1 MPQLKPH
8 TLREFHKALATW
20 YEAHGRQDLPWRNT
34 SDPYHIWVSEVM
46 LQQTQVAT
54 VRDRYYSQF
63 LAKFP
68 NIGALANASEEAVL
82 KAWEGLGYY
91 SRARNLHRATIQ
103 VGKNL
108 PKTLEQFMQLPG
120 IGRNTASAILAFGF
134 HAPVAILEANV
145 KRVVAR
151 IFALKTPSDA
161 ELWQGA
167 EMLLN
172 TKNPFD
178 YNQAMMDV
186 GAIICTPKQPKCG
199 MCPANTLCKGKTS
212 PRDFPAPKTKKQ
224 TPTRRITIIVPHDSV
239 GRIALEKRDEKLL
252 GGLYG
257 FAQQARDA
265 SLPKTATK
273 VGNVKHVYS
282 HFKVDAQVVMLPVA
296 GGHNQL
302 YSPKEIAKL
311 PLSRLD
317 HKVLALVSHHLV
329 AK

>member
-1 MPQLKPH
+1 
-8 TLREFHKALATW
+8 
-20 YEAHGRQDLPWRNT
+20 
-34 SDPYHIWVSEVM
+34 
-46 LQQTQVAT
+46 
-54 VRDRYYSQF
+54 
-63 LAKFP
+63 
-68 NIGALANASEEAVL
+68 
-82 KAWEGLGYY
+82 
-91 SRARNLHRATIQ
+91 
-103 VGKNL
+103 
-108 PKTLEQFMQLPG
+108 
-120 IGRNTASAILAFGF
+120 
-134 HAPVAILEANV
+134 
-145 KRVVAR
+145 
-151 IFALKTPSDA
+151 
-161 ELWQGA
+161 
-167 EMLLN
+167 
-172 TKNPFD
+172 
-178 YNQAMMDV
+178 MDV

-212 PRDFPAPKTKKQ
+212 PLDFPAPKTKKQ